1 MTNRKT
7 TKRAIIASVMAMILC
22 FAMFVGTTY
31 AWFTDSVT
39 STGNKVVAGTLKVDL
54 ELKSHDDNSYN
65 SIKDTQAPIFYYD
78 NWEPGYIDS
87 QILKIENEGSL
98 ALKWYAKFVSDY
110 ELSALANVI
119 DVYVYESAT
128 DFAFPGRDLTGYTK
142 VGTVKEFVNTIET
155 TTKGTLAPKAANYT
169 ELTDTSVY
177 AGMPSEMYLG
187 IALKMQETAGNE
199 YQGMSLCG
207 DFDILILATQETAEI
222 DTIDNQY
229 DAGAEFDEFVVRNV
243 STEAQLADVLSDT
256 TKESPVVVNL
266 KSDVTINTAIN
277 VVGDVTINM
286 AQSTME
292 AATATV
298 NRPFVVTSDSSLTI
312 NNMANDDDIVV
323 GAYGLAK
330 LSGATN
336 AKLTL
341 NGGNYVANTDNGS
354 LISAQS
360 NCSNVDITLNN
371 VNYTDLADDGHA
383 LFIKTPNVANLTV
396 NGGTYTAQ
404 LGFTYSA
411 TGLASFNGVTV
422 VTNGNS
428 ALAQYGQ
435 ATFENSTF
443 ISGDSVV
450 PGQGTPGAGV
460 WVGYGANVK
469 VINCDFQG
477 TAPYAGGLLPGSLDP
492 DGFLTVT
499 DCTGNDNWV
508 FYGAA
513 TGTMVIDGTEYNA

>member
-1 MTNRKT
+1 
-7 TKRAIIASVMAMILC
+7 MAMILC

-39 STGNKVVAGTLKVDL
+39 STGNKVVAGTLKIDL
-54 ELKSHDDNSYN
+54 ELKDAETNTYS
-65 SIKDTQAPIFYYD
+65 SIKDTQAPIFNYD
-78 NWEPGYIDS
+78 NWEPGYTDVK
-87 QILKIENEGSL
+87 ILKIENKGSL

-119 DVYVYESAT
+119 QVYVNPQPA
-128 DFAFPGRDLTGYTK
+128 DFAYPTDRATVEGWQHA
-142 VGTVKEFVNTIET
+142 GTVKQFVNTIET
-155 TTKGTLAPKAANYT
+155 TTYGSLAPSVSSM
-169 ELTDTSVY
+169 TDPAVY
-177 AGMPSEMYLG
+177 AGLQSVQYLG
-187 IALKMQETAGNE
+187 IALVMDVEAGNE

-222 DTIDNQY
+222 DSIDDQY

-266 KSDVTINTAIN
+266 KSDVTLTNNIN
-277 VVGDVTINM
+277 VVGDVTINLADNNM
-286 AQSTME
+286 D
-292 AATATV
+292 ATLNTE
-298 NRPFVVTSDSSLTI
+298 RPLNMTSDSSLTI

-354 LISAQS
+354 LISAQA

-435 ATFENSTF
+435 ATFENCTF

-477 TAPYAGGLLPGSLDP
+477 TAQYAGGLLPGTLDP

>member
-1 MTNRKT
+1 MTNKKT

-54 ELKSHDDNSYN
+54 ELKSHLDDSYT

-128 DFAFPGRDLTGYTK
+128 DFAFPGRDLAGYTK

-155 TTKGTLAPKAANYT
+155 TTKGTLAPKTANYT
-169 ELTDTSVY
+169 ELNHTDYT
-177 AGMPSEMYLG
+177 GMPSEMYLG

-266 KSDVTINTAIN
+266 KSDVTLNSNIN
-277 VVGDVTINM
+277 VVGDVTINLADNNM
-286 AQSTME
+286 DATLN
-292 AATATV
+292 AA
-298 NRPFVVTSDSSLTI
+298 RPFVMTDGSSLVI

-323 GAYGLAK
+323 GAYGLVNVPAD
-330 LSGATN
+330 AEDVVV
-336 AKLTL
+336 TL
-341 NGGNYVANTDNGS
+341 NEGDYVANTDNGAFIKVRS
-354 LISAQS
+354 GSKD
-360 NCSNVDITLNN
+360 VVVTLNN
-371 VNYTDLADDGHA
+371 VNYTDAADDGFA
-383 LFIKTPNVANLTV
+383 AYLEGENVNLTV
-396 NGGTYTAQ
+396 NGGTYNANSGFAYGSDGVVSLKGVTINVNGVGAQ
-404 LGFTYSA
+404 VNRGQITVEDCNFTY
-411 TGLASFNGVTV
+411 
-422 VTNGNS
+422 
-428 ALAQYGQ
+428 
-435 ATFENSTF
+435 
-443 ISGDSVV
+443 GDFVV
-450 PGQGTPGAGV
+450 PNQGTPSGGV
-460 WVGYGANVK
+460 LIGYGANVK

-477 TAPYAGGLLPGSLDP
+477 SSAGYAYGILPGSDAP
-492 DGFLTVT
+492 DGYLTVT
-499 DCTGNDNWV
+499 DCTGNNNWC

-513 TGTMVIDGTEYNA
+513 TGIIVIDGTEYNA